1 MYFILLLLSKI
12 IICNCLHLSPIQSDL
27 IIKLIKN
34 PQLTINQ
41 RKYINNVLY
50 NSYEKRAIK
59 KAVEFKKFHYNK
71 CKNIIIDDLIMAS
84 KFGLYKSILKYN
96 GNSSFVYFSNFYIDS
111 ELFKIIT
118 SYFSISS
125 VPKSI
130 RIKNKSNFTNEE
142 LLEYKKNL
150 FPIYVSTLDDWY
162 FDKYKHKYS
171 NNVVNN
177 FEKLNDLGTIWNSI
191 NILDP
196 LLKKIIYL
204 KYDFEFNKIRSH
216 KQIGDLLCY
225 SPEYIRITLKKM
237 NYTFINHTNYINNES
252 Y

>member
-1 MYFILLLLSKI
+1 MKFLLLLLNKI

-59 KAVEFKKFHYNK
+59 KAVEFKKSHYNK

-96 GNSSFVYFSNFYIDS
+96 GNSPFLYFSNFYIDG

-118 SYFSISS
+118 NYFSISS

-130 RIKNKSNFTNEE
+130 RIKNKSNFTTEE

-150 FPIYVSTLDDWY
+150 FPIYVSSLDDWY
-162 FDKYKHKYS
+162 FDKYKHKYP
-171 NNVVNN
+171 NNVINN

-191 NILDP
+191 NNLDP
-196 LLKKIIYL
+196 LLKQIIYL
-204 KYDFEFNKIRSH
+204 KYDFEFNKIRSNS
-216 KQIGDLLCY
+216 QIGNILCY
-225 SPEYIRITLKKM
+225 SSEYIRITLKKM
-237 NYTFINHTNYINNES
+237 NYTIIDCGIDIVDEFY
-252 Y
+252 